1 MDYNIINKYIEFVKR
16 EYCNFFK
23 LFLGNKYQKQLCMP
37 FIERYILVRYY
48 NETNYSREKD
58 FINRLNKE
66 LVAVFNNIYTE
77 ENEDMLKNIVALF
90 GYLVYFDDIG
100 YIEDMD
106 KLILTLVSDE
116 DIKVVR
122 SEEIDKEIKKW
133 YNHFKK
139 SKEKF
144 NDTVL
149 SKDFTLIEERIYRK
163 IFHLSLEHNVKISN
177 LYSDYAISKAY
188 NSGVINE
195 DKLLITCILGELLIL
210 NNAIGL
216 DYSRYFV
223 VDMVPSLFEK
233 EKKLARLFSMLNNML
248 TKKYLSIRITYSDYK
263 EHKEVINK
271 LINNGYAFGI
281 IIDDSFKGNINELV
295 LFTCIYV
302 DSESEYYTVLEEKKE
317 VMPKII
323 KL

>member
-37 FIERYILVRYY
+37 FIDKYVLVRYY
-48 NETNYSREKD
+48 NETNYTREKD

-66 LVAVFNNIYTE
+66 LIDVFEEIYTE
-77 ENEDMLKNIVALF
+77 ENENILKNIVALF
-90 GYLVYFDDIG
+90 GYLVYFDDVG
-100 YIEDMD
+100 YVDDMQ
-106 KLILTLVSDE
+106 KLIDTLVNDE
-116 DIKVVR
+116 DIKLVR
-122 SEEIDKEIKKW
+122 SENIDKEIKKW
-133 YNHFKK
+133 YNQFKK

-144 NDTVL
+144 NDAIT

-163 IFHLSLEHNVKISN
+163 IFRLYLEHNVKISN
-177 LYSDYAISKAY
+177 LYSDYAISRAY

-195 DKLLITCILGELLIL
+195 DKLFITCILGELLIL
-210 NNAIGL
+210 NNAILL
-216 DYSRYFV
+216 DYSRFFV
-223 VDMVPSLFEK
+223 VDMVPTLFDK
-233 EKKLARLFSMLNNML
+233 EKKLARLFNMLDNML
-248 TKKYLSIRITYSDYK
+248 TKKYLSLRITYSDYK
-263 EHKEVINK
+263 ENKVMINK
-271 LINNGYAFGI
+271 LINDGYSFGV
-281 IIDDSFKGNINELV
+281 IIDDSFSGNINELV

-302 DSESEYYTVLEEKKE
+302 DSESEYYAILEEKKQ